1 MLDRVFSHCPGIGPR
16 TEARLAEMGVCT
28 WDDFISS
35 GKLPLGREKRD
46 RAEDIISR
54 SIEARRKGDIGFFVK
69 HFPGREHWR
78 VLREYL
84 PRATFF
90 DIETTGLS
98 WYESHAT
105 VITAYHRGDV
115 RAFIHGR
122 DLDSFLDLASEAEL
136 LVSFNGS
143 CFDLPFIE
151 RTFSIPSL
159 GRPHIDLRWVAYHAG
174 YRGGLKAIEAELGV
188 RRPPEIEGIDG
199 FEAVNL
205 YYRWQA
211 GDDGALRMLVRYCSA
226 DAVSLYIVAHALAGL
241 ERKPS
246 LRDQAALFEKAMISV

>member
-1 MLDRVFSHCPGIGPR
+1 MRRVFSHCPGIGKK
-16 TEARLAEMGVCT
+16 TEEKLREMGIIT
-28 WDDFISS
+28 WEDFLAR
-35 GKLPLGREKRD
+35 GDLPLGGEKRR
-46 RAEDIISR
+46 RAEDLVGQ
-54 SIEARRKGDIGFFVK
+54 SIEAHKQGDIGFFTDR
-69 HFPGREHWR
+69 FPSREHWR

-84 PRATFF
+84 HRATFF

-105 VITAYHRGDV
+105 VITAYHRGEV
-115 RAFIHGR
+115 HAFIHGKN
-122 DLDSFLDLASEAEL
+122 LEGFLDLAAEADL

-151 RTFSIPSL
+151 RTFNIPSL

-174 YRGGLKAIEAELGV
+174 YRGGLKNIEQELGV
-188 RRPPEIEGIDG
+188 KRPREIQGIDG

-211 GDDGALRMLVRYCSA
+211 GEAEALKMLVRYCSA
-226 DAVSLYIVAHALAGL
+226 DTVSLYIVACALAGL
-241 ERKPS
+241 DKRPTGK
-246 LRDQAALFEKAMISV
+246 DQALLFDKAMITV